1 MTKRFEQQG
10 KTVSVTMIREGF
22 VEQNEIPEELPL
34 LPKESRY
41 WLREILLCADGE
53 PWLAGRTVVP
63 VSTLSGPEL
72 ALQKLGKTPL
82 GRYLFTSSTLTRD
95 FIEIGRDA
103 GLWGRRSRLRLSG
116 KPLLLTEL
124 FLPASAVVLEEK
136 DLEWSL
142 TQNKL
147 LAFHRLMRTDK
158 PIGALLLLWPTL
170 WALWVATPG
179 VPQLWILAV
188 FVAGVWLMR
197 AAGCVVNDYA
207 DRKFDGHV
215 KRTATDR
222 FPAAR

>member
-1 MTKRFEQQG
+1 MSHPALTQLRALRYFTEIPALEPQLLDWLLLEDSMTKRFEQQG

-124 FLPASAVVLEEK
+124 FLPQPFSPALFQSWKRGRFWRIYPRRLPEKKHSRGRRSRARPPHTAGRSPLDSPLPPVL
-136 DLEWSL
+136 
-142 TQNKL
+142 
-147 LAFHRLMRTDK
+147 
-158 PIGALLLLWPTL
+158 
-170 WALWVATPG
+170 
-179 VPQLWILAV
+179 
-188 FVAGVWLMR
+188 
-197 AAGCVVNDYA
+197 DYG
-207 DRKFDGHV
+207 RRRGI
-215 KRTATDR
+215 
-222 FPAAR
+222 